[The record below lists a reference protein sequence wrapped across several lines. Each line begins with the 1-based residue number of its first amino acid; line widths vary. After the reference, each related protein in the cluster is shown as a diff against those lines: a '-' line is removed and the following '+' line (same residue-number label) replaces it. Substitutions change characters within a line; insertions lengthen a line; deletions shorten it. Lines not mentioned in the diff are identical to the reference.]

1 MNFLKTLTLV
11 FNGLIVNQLKKLEI
25 KVHVDLVGHL
35 ELLKHLV
42 TESALQVDKNNKQES
57 QQKIWLVVVES
68 VAVWDVTVD
77 GHMLLGLILRM
88 QVFQQDGFTILQT
101 GASRTVSPHVI
112 TIRLED
118 LSHVELL
125 NQPQNVKNHALQDIQ
140 HNTKKIFIMQRKFI
154 QSQKM

>member
-125 NQPQNVKNHALQDIQ
+125 NQPQNVKNHVLQDIQ
-140 HNTKKIFIMQRKFI
+140 HNTKKIFIMQSKFI